1 MRFNAR
7 DFPEHGVSLIVPSDP
22 SFGDLL
28 AKLEPPSIHDR
39 YSVFLK
45 NDSTRAVVGY
55 SIKWQCF
62 DNRGEIPDGLL
73 SNDTQL
79 NSIVSWVFLHGEESD
94 RRAALDVSE
103 DIIKPHSIWLINPD
117 GPARPLEGHGS
128 SCSAVTS
135 FSITRFDRSG
145 RLIET
150 IEDCASMMV
159 IADGIFFDD
168 GTFIGDDTNG
178 FFTSVKSQLDA
189 RYEILQ
195 GVQTELES
203 GKKADEIFKELE
215 RIRDLEGFGPQEL
228 GQHPT
233 AEKFRSFFR
242 GLFARDVLG
251 MKEVFGVDKALEDV
265 QLKLSKSW
273 VTLRKL

>member
-1 MRFNAR
+1 MKLNAR

-22 SFGDLL
+22 SFGHLQ
-28 AKLEPPSIHDR
+28 AKLEHPSIHDR
-39 YSVFLK
+39 YSVFLE
-45 NDSTRAVVGY
+45 NNSTRAVVGY

-62 DNRGEIPDGLL
+62 DDRGEIPDRDL
-73 SNDTQL
+73 SNDRNL

-94 RRAALDVSE
+94 RRAALNGSE

-117 GPARPLEGHGS
+117 GLARPMEGRGS
-128 SCSAVTS
+128 SCSAVDT
-135 FSITRFDRSG
+135 FSITRLDKSG

-150 IEDCASMMV
+150 IQDCASMTV

-168 GTFIGDDTNG
+168 GTFIGPDSTG
-178 FFTSVKSQLDA
+178 FFTEVKSQMDA

-195 GVQTELES
+195 GVQNDLKS

-215 RIRDLEGFGPQEL
+215 GIRDLEGIGSGEL
-228 GQHPT
+228 GERPT

-265 QLKLSKSW
+265 QLKLSKPW